1 MPVCRTDTPGILSQC
16 HIWTIVYTRCTLLT
30 VFLSY
35 SALCLKGYY
44 WKCDIAMRKK
54 KRTYLGHL
62 HRKSSC
68 CKNQTVVRV
77 WNILQENMVLEWK
90 QDKLLSASLSIEVN
104 ADSSKESAKI
114 QNGEWK
120 MEENCE
126 YS

>member
-1 MPVCRTDTPGILSQC
+1 
-16 HIWTIVYTRCTLLT
+16 
-30 VFLSY
+30 
-35 SALCLKGYY
+35 
-44 WKCDIAMRKK
+44 
-54 KRTYLGHL
+54 
-62 HRKSSC
+62 
-68 CKNQTVVRV
+68 
-77 WNILQENMVLEWK
+77 MVLEWK